1 METNMEKRPTP
12 SRQTWLV
19 ISGNL
24 KDGFEFYG
32 PFRFVAVA
40 TQWAETNLKSDWW
53 IAKLERP

>member
-1 METNMEKRPTP
+1 METNMEKQPRPIP
-12 SRQTWLV
+12 RWIA

-32 PFRFVAVA
+32 PWRYVVDA
-40 TQWAETNLKSDWW
+40 TRWAETELKSDWW